1 MQSRFN
7 PLLLVSVLIGLAS
20 MAAVVPA
27 WAFAPFAVTTAAAGL
42 YLAYTRS
49 GSTKPID
56 PDEDKIYDLGQCAE
70 AKETVNNPDYA
81 DEKVV
86 AEEVKKFYK
95 DNATQLNKYWKQ
107 RVHYWFVDQDHAD
120 IPDHLRL
127 QPYSKEEKLPDK
139 FELYFRP
146 EKWTWTD
153 LNVAKA
159 DIEDRIQRIRRNA
172 LLPFF

>member
-1 MQSRFN
+1 
-7 PLLLVSVLIGLAS
+7 
-20 MAAVVPA
+20 MAAVVPT

-107 RVHYWFVDQDHAD
+107 RVHYWFVDQDHAG
-120 IPDHLRL
+120 
-127 QPYSKEEKLPDK
+127 
-139 FELYFRP
+139 
-146 EKWTWTD
+146 
-153 LNVAKA
+153 
-159 DIEDRIQRIRRNA
+159 
-172 LLPFF
+172 